1 MVYTHPLVTNT
12 FHVQNSITF
21 SVYSQNM
28 LQNIIPPKILLN
40 METDHSITS
49 HRGVIAPS
57 EVIGHLNSVQALNA
71 HACAVQTTNSFT
83 TQQHDGTRTLRINS
97 WRECIQSRW
106 VLRTIQFGYRLQ
118 FQWDNSFSDAG
129 KIKACS
135 SGRHF
140 LSVEQKGDKSGPTRA
155 EPQRVL
161 LRVLPHPKEEALRP
175 ILDLRALNKYLRKYK
190 FRMLTHSTL
199 LKLVRH
205 GD

>member
-57 EVIGHLNSVQALNA
+57 EVIRHLNSVQALNA
-71 HACAVQTTNSFT
+71 HACAVQTTNSV
-83 TQQHDGTRTLRINS
+83 HDSATRWHQNPANKQLARMHTVPLGIKDN
-97 WRECIQSRW
+97 
-106 VLRTIQFGYRLQ
+106 TIRVPTAV
-118 FQWDNSFSDAG
+118 SFSDAG